1 MSATMIVPCLSTKI
15 DVGLHSSPPRF
26 PLPDAED
33 KGSDVVSPPVSEKK
47 KRAQHARRRARTC
60 TRMCTRMCAY
70 SLARAHQ
77 TAHKDNTNNQR
88 ERQSPGGGARGGVG
102 PYGAKDVRRLPS
114 LLYSNM
120 HLLPCL
126 VWNVISATGSPA
138 NGTLCV
144 CVCVCVCARARV
156 YMCLCARTCVC
167 MMCMCVYV
175 CVCVRARVCIYLLIC
190 LGHHQFSFM

>member
-47 KRAQHARRRARTC
+47 KRAQHARRRARMC

-126 VWNVISATGSPA
+126 VWNVMSATGSPA

-144 CVCVCVCARARV
+144 CVCVCVCARAR
-156 YMCLCARTCVC
+156 ARV
-167 MMCMCVYV
+167 CMCV
-175 CVCVRARVCIYLLIC
+175 CVCIHTHART
-190 LGHHQFSFM
+190 HTHTHTH